1 MGISMAETR
10 GKRGMQEIGARWVH
24 PELKELVVEAS
35 RSLARLDADRLEE
48 LALSCQALNR
58 DIAPAG
64 TKQRAELARQARE
77 AAGDMA
83 TFRQGA
89 GGDAGQPERDEP
101 PAGRYARGGW
111 STARSDGRGRRQSMG
126 TISSAFSLISQGLDA
141 DQAALSV
148 VANNVANAN
157 TPGYT
162 EENPELAGK
171 PAHQYQRRLLW
182 GRSYGDGRHI
192 RARQRAR

>member
-83 TFRQGA
+83 TFARVLEVTRA
-89 GGDAGQPERDEP
+89 NLNVMNRLRALR
-101 PAGRYARGGW
+101 AGRLEYGQERW
-111 STARSDGRGRRQSMG
+111 PR
-126 TISSAFSLISQGLDA
+126 
-141 DQAALSV
+141 
-148 VANNVANAN
+148 
-157 TPGYT
+157 T
-162 EENPELAGK
+162 EVE
-171 PAHQYQRRLLW
+171 H
-182 GRSYGDGRHI
+182 GDN
-192 RARQRAR
+192 